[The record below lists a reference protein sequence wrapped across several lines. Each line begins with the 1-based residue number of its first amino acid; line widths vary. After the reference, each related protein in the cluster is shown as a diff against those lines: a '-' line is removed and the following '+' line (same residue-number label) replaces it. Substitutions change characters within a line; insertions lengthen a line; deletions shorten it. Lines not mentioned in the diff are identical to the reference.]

1 MLCTLDATYLST
13 LRVRDSHAL
22 VDNLALNVRTVDLF
36 PERLGVALDL
46 VPRPFDERCQSVRT
60 YDVVANGTTYR

>member
-13 LRVRDSHAL
+13 LRVRDGHAL
-22 VDNLALNVRTVDLF
+22 VNNFALDVRAVDLF

-46 VPRPFDERCQSVRT
+46 FPRPFDERCQKVRT
-60 YDVVANGTTYR
+60 HEVFPNGATYH